1 MKIRIMVIYMEVN
14 GQIVNGNRELR
25 ELRQGQET
33 LSRGQQVSAI
43 IQDRISDKEALISVR
58 GQELRA
64 TFDVP
69 LPASDHVKVE
79 IQSREGQAAQVKL
92 VEAVVREEADRIA
105 SNQQAGTSA
114 GGQGISAA
122 KIEQQVNQAMKES
135 EQKPSPEL
143 REALKIVA
151 EAGMTLSRE
160 TVREVS
166 DFVNKKWTNE
176 DFDAKYVRELNSS
189 TNKLSTVEALVNKG
203 IQPTNQQLTAIHE
216 TVHGSNLSETLQG
229 LQAALGAGG
238 ATGAGSNVSYVDN
251 ELSQALGGIKTK
263 DFLINIVTK
272 RMADATN
279 EFRDFRRE
287 LSNNLDNL
295 TRLTA
300 NNNPQ
305 TSQVAM
311 KLMEPTIQMLDKL
324 LLKSDVLL
332 FTDMKTEKILMKA
345 SSDMAKAKDL
355 LESGNKSDALKLIRQ
370 VHDTIGRLNWQ
381 PSTTRIQRFVMDS
394 QERIALMT
402 NPATN
407 HRASGGEVG
416 QATRQVVQ
424 VAGQQIQNGP
434 QGQASQALAQA
445 SQQYS
450 LKVDG
455 ETTGRDV
462 FNAVRNMGLN
472 HESEAAQRLVS
483 QNNQANQ
490 ETKGNQQIPV
500 NHSNQSQQAQSQQA
514 QSQQAN
520 QTNQVNDRNTSQQIQ
535 TSQPSQ
541 QVQTGQQV
549 QSSQQIQS
557 SQQVNQPAV
566 DSRGVAESRAFFS
579 HLPAEQRQ
587 ALETVLTKFI
597 TEMKLMTLDSS
608 SQRPEVT
615 ARQDVNQVART
626 TQQAQPVQQPQ
637 QTQQTQTSQQ
647 MPVAQATQQS
657 QAVQPQV
664 TESQTQA
671 AQVQFAKQLETLV
684 TSIRNNE
691 TFLPSV
697 AQLERT
703 IAMEPRAALREI
715 EGLQQQVKLESLKL
729 PDQAR
734 AETLEANK
742 QVNNLTAVNR
752 ENISNLTSDQRVVLE
767 TVMNR
772 LMAEAR
778 EIASRPAVD
787 NAPVRQL
794 TPAQEQVS
802 RVSQE
807 LVQATKNNE
816 NLAAAIKALEK
827 AVRQSP
833 EVTRPAE
840 LEKLAQLVKL
850 VQPATIEKINE
861 SSKNIDRQVQTA
873 SQDVSKSMPQQ
884 AAQNIKTEVAETA
897 KAQVV
902 ARLITVEPSEIN
914 RAISNSSPVTPA
926 STTSPTSSTPSTFL
940 TSSVTNETA
949 SKGESVAAN
958 TAANVSREVAEII
971 RNLPTS
977 VSLDKVE
984 PASRQVVENTIS
996 RLTSELQMLN
1006 LGRDQAAQ
1014 QQPTQQVTQTQQAIN
1029 VQQTQQTQQTQVQ
1042 TQVQA
1047 QAQTQVQTEIT
1058 NQLSKLVTDI
1068 KSNQPIGLNLL
1079 NLRSLMTAEPNF
1091 MAQLLEGL
1099 KAMQSLVTAERIGL
1113 PVSQLD
1119 QVMNQIMAKLDVF
1132 AESASGKGQASTV
1145 SLANQPVSDNPARP
1159 VSSASPAGATNSA
1172 GPVMRE
1178 PLANIPLNLGLS
1190 MARGLANSQVTSS
1203 QVTNS
1208 QMTSSQ
1214 TANSQASSQMSSQI
1228 DPRISTMTVATASM
1242 TSQANFTMASN
1253 IFNSQATSQMSSQV
1267 ASQQVTSSTMLQ
1279 IQTQLGQ
1286 MTSDQRVVLDT
1297 VMDRLHTEARTT
1309 LVNQENQAANQA
1321 AGQTSRPEASQVAS
1335 PGSTAASQQS
1345 QMAPASPAAP
1355 AALNQTSSQQE
1366 LNSLIDKLQQAV
1378 RDNQDVR
1385 PILRQM
1391 QANLSQN
1398 SQNNQNS
1405 QNSDQMDKFQ
1415 QLSKL
1420 FDKST
1425 WDKLDSMSKAIDRN
1439 LDRAQANI
1447 SNNLNNHPNQ
1457 NLKSQLL
1464 EMIRQ
1469 DQGRAASQQ
1478 AEQTLNQVTGQ
1489 QLLSKFD
1496 HQSNLQSMFM
1506 SIPVVF
1512 KDQLEDLKVF
1522 VNGNS
1527 KSEKID
1533 WENASIYF
1541 LLDTQRLGTTGIQIS
1556 ATNRNLSVTIKND
1569 RPGIQRLF
1577 EPMLDTFREKLEE
1590 IGYNTQGV
1598 KFGPLTDPNEKRQ
1611 GLGQAVPTE
1620 DKDKEED
1627 KGKVRY
1633 NPYQQKGFDFK
1644 I

>member
-14 GQIVNGNRELR
+14 GQIVNANRELR
-25 ELRQGQET
+25 ELRQGQES

-43 IQDRISDKEALISVR
+43 IQERVSDKEALISVR

-483 QNNQANQ
+483 QTNQVEQSNQANN
-490 ETKGNQQIPV
+490 NQVSSDRNRVQP
-500 NHSNQSQQAQSQQA
+500 Q
-514 QSQQAN
+514 N
-520 QTNQVNDRNTSQQIQ
+520 QTQ
-535 TSQPSQ
+535 QPSQ
-541 QVQTGQQV
+541 AQASQSTQASQSGQLAQAGATD
-549 QSSQQIQS
+549 
-557 SQQVNQPAV
+557 N
-566 DSRGVAESRAFFS
+566 RGFFS

-715 EGLQQQVKLESLKL
+715 EGLQQQVKLEALKL

-767 TVMNR
+767 TVINR
-772 LMAEAR
+772 LMTEAR
-778 EIASRPAVD
+778 EVASRPVPD

-802 RVSQE
+802 KATQE

-816 NLAAAIKALEK
+816 NLAAAIKTLET

-833 EVTRPAE
+833 EATRPAE

-861 SSKNIDRQVQTA
+861 SSRNIDRQVQTA
-873 SQDVSKSMPQQ
+873 SQDISKIVPQQ

-897 KAQVV
+897 KAQAV
-902 ARLITVEPSEIN
+902 ARLITVEPS
-914 RAISNSSPVTPA
+914 TQ
-926 STTSPTSSTPSTFL
+926 TT
-940 TSSVTNETA
+940 
-949 SKGESVAAN
+949 N
-958 TAANVSREVAEII
+958 TAANVSREVADLI
-971 RNLPTS
+971 RNLPTTL
-977 VSLDKVE
+977 SLDKVE
-984 PASRQVVENTIS
+984 PASRQVIENTIS

-1014 QQPTQQVTQTQQAIN
+1014 QAQATSQPTQQAVQGQA
-1029 VQQTQQTQQTQVQ
+1029 
-1042 TQVQA
+1042 
-1047 QAQTQVQTEIT
+1047 AQTQTEIT

-1068 KSNQPIGLNLL
+1068 KSDQPLALNLF

-1091 MAQLLEGL
+1091 MAQSLESL
-1099 KAMQSLVTAERIGL
+1099 KAMQTLVTAERIGL

-1119 QVMNQIMAKLDVF
+1119 QVMNQIMTKLDIF
-1132 AESASGKGQASTV
+1132 SESASDKSHGASANSV
-1145 SLANQPVSDNPARP
+1145 SP
-1159 VSSASPAGATNSA
+1159 ASPASSSSHASPASPT
-1172 GPVMRE
+1172 MRE
-1178 PLANIPLNLGLS
+1178 PLANMPLNLGLS

-1208 QMTSSQ
+1208 QLASSQ
-1214 TANSQASSQMSSQI
+1214 VNSSQMSSQI
-1228 DPRISTMTVATASM
+1228 DPRISTMTMATASM

-1253 IFNSQATSQMSSQV
+1253 IFNSQVTSQMSSQV

-1309 LVNQENQAANQA
+1309 LVNQENQVANQA
-1321 AGQTSRPEASQVAS
+1321 AGQTSRPEASQAN
-1335 PGSTAASQQS
+1335 QS
-1345 QMAPASPAAP
+1345 SPAAP
-1355 AALNQTSSQQE
+1355 AAFTQTSSQQE

-1391 QANLSQN
+1391 EANLSQN
-1398 SQNNQNS
+1398 SQKGQNNQNS

-1420 FDKST
+1420 FDKAT
-1425 WDKLDSMSKAIDRN
+1425 WDKLDSMSKVIDRN
-1439 LDRAQANI
+1439 LDRAQANM

-1457 NLKSQLL
+1457 NLKNQLL
-1464 EMIRQ
+1464 EMIKQ
-1469 DQGRAASQQ
+1469 DQGRTASQQ
-1478 AEQTLNQVTGQ
+1478 AEQALNQVTGQ

-1577 EPMLDTFREKLEE
+1577 EPMLETFREKLEE

-1611 GLGQAVPTE
+1611 GQGQTVPTE
-1620 DKDKEED
+1620 DKDKEE
-1627 KGKVRY
+1627 GKAKARY